1 MKIERAAEWRRICFH
16 RISGLTSL
24 FSLLMCVCVCV
35 CVRACVGR
43 GGVHENGQDSEEHA
57 ASFPLHILIPPT
69 FS

>member
-1 MKIERAAEWRRICFH
+1 MELQCWKGHVGMKIERAAEWRRICFH

-24 FSLLMCVCVCV
+24 FSLPMC
-35 CVRACVGR
+35 R
-43 GGVHENGQDSEEHA
+43 GGGHGSGQDSEEHA